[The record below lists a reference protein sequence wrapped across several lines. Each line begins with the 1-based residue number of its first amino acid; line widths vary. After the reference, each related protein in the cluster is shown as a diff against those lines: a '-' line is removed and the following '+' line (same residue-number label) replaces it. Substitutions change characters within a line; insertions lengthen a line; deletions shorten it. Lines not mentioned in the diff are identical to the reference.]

1 MKKIEE
7 IREFNYEIEEIWT
20 IISDISRSDWVPGV
34 SKISLENDT
43 RIFEMEGM
51 GDLVEK
57 ILSCDHEEMELKYS
71 AIKTETYLV
80 RISYWDTSCYFMD
93 VFSICI
99 NSNSHRHIFHFKLI
113 DCLHSHLFKGNNFCF
128 LNRF

>member
-34 SKISLENDT
+34 SKITLENDT

-51 GDLVEK
+51 GDLVER
-57 ILSCDHEEMELKYS
+57 IISCD
-71 AIKTETYLV
+71 TV
-80 RISYWDTSCYFMD
+80 SYT
-93 VFSICI
+93 
-99 NSNSHRHIFHFKLI
+99 
-113 DCLHSHLFKGNNFCF
+113 HLT
-128 LNRF
+128 LPTNREV

>member
-34 SKISLENDT
+34 SKITLENDT

-51 GDLVEK
+51 GDLVER
-57 ILSCDHEEMELKYS
+57 IISCDSSSYELTYS
-71 AIKTETYLV
+71 AIKTAIPIDHHLAK
-80 RISYWDTSCYFMD
+80 I
-93 VFSICI
+93 
-99 NSNSHRHIFHFKLI
+99 KLI
-113 DCLHSHLFKGNNFCF
+113 EDADKTVFVWSTEIEPEIFADAIQKGV
-128 LNRF
+128 LASLDGLQQVLEG

>member
-34 SKISLENDT
+34 SKITLENDT

-57 ILSCDHEEMELKYS
+57 IISCDNSCYELTYS
-71 AIKTETYLV
+71 AIKTAVPIEHHLAKIKLSRSNNKT
-80 RISYWDTSCYFMD
+80 
-93 VFSICI
+93 VFNWSTEIEPE
-99 NSNSHRHIFHFKLI
+99 IFGDAIRNGMQESLEG
-113 DCLHSHLFKGNNFCF
+113 LQRVLES
-128 LNRF
+128 

>member
-34 SKISLENDT
+34 SKITLENDT

-51 GDLVEK
+51 GDLVER
-57 ILSCDHEEMELKYS
+57 IISCDNSSYELIYS
-71 AIKTETYLV
+71 AIKTAVPIDHHLAK
-80 RISYWDTSCYFMD
+80 I
-93 VFSICI
+93 
-99 NSNSHRHIFHFKLI
+99 KLI
-113 DCLHSHLFKGNNFCF
+113 EDADKTVFVWSTEIEPEIFADAIQKGV
-128 LNRF
+128 LASLDGLQQVLEG